1 MDPSFFE
8 IQRLRTPWIPP
19 TIHLVHRTENHSE
32 IIFFDVLEKL
42 FVLFIKF
49 TGSNVSRTEIIWRN
63 GDVINFIFSQ
73 FFIQLVHHIFYM
85 FASRIKDE

>member
-42 FVLFIKF
+42 FVLFIELPR
-49 TGSNVSRTEIIWRN
+49 SYLSCAEVIWRD